1 MANKTKINKKQNHH
15 HQPMM
20 RLLCEK
26 AFSND
31 VMRSAKI
38 KDYLER
44 VHSDKKS
51 EDLDYFQTVKE
62 NSNVVQTLRLFWKHR
77 PVPMLKRL
85 ENFIQHISHDSKTSK
100 GSHYQ

>member
-1 MANKTKINKKQNHH
+1 
-15 HQPMM
+15 MM

-31 VMRSAKI
+31 VMRPAKI
-38 KDYLER
+38 KDHLER

-77 PVPMLKRL
+77 PVLMLKRH
-85 ENFIQHISHDSKTSK
+85 ENLIQHISHDSKTSK
-100 GSHYQ
+100 GLHYQ